1 MKKYLGNNLMKKANL
16 SFLLMLIVCL
26 TANVFAQTNPT
37 NVERRVIEVTGS
49 AEMLI
54 TPNEFTF
61 KITLLERMEKKEKLT
76 IEMQE
81 ANLRRELANLGI
93 NVQNDLTVYDLNSFY
108 ISRKKVKDT
117 LGSKDYRLK
126 LNDLAKIERLQEIAD
141 RLNISNLDLIESTH
155 SELTRFRRETKME
168 AVKAAKMKAEYMLG
182 AIGERVGKAV
192 YVKEIAEESD
202 RRNFNYGL
210 TANTVSNTRSNVF
223 VEDGQNTST
232 ELSFSKIKLR
242 YEVLAKFEIE

>member
-1 MKKYLGNNLMKKANL
+1 MKRLYRT
-16 SFLLMLIVCL
+16 FLIVVL
-26 TANVFAQTNPT
+26 FIFATITVFSQTST
-37 NVERRVIEVTGS
+37 ERRVVEVTGS

-61 KITLLERMEKKEKLT
+61 KITLFERMEKKDKLT

-93 NVQNDLTVYDLNSFY
+93 DVQNNLTVYDLNSFY

-155 SELTRFRRETKME
+155 SELMRFRRETKME

-192 YVKEIAEESD
+192 YVKEVEEEND
-202 RRNFNYGL
+202 RRNYNYGL
-210 TANTVSNTRSNVF
+210 QSNTVSNSRSNVF

-242 YEVLAKFEIE
+242 YEILAKFEIE